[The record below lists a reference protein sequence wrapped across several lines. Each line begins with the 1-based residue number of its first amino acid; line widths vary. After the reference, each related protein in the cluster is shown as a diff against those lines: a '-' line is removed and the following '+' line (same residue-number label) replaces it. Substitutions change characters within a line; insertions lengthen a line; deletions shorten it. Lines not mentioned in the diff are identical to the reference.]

1 MSIQKYIQL
10 TDKVKII
17 NPCFDCDV
25 THHHGDLINFDFPN
39 HNLTFQKR
47 IVDIKNLKKIYP
59 NIKIVLTG
67 RKAIYR
73 ESEIIQSLF
82 LYEGM
87 NRDDLIIIRV
97 DPYNTFENIVSINNF
112 LVKNKISDIIFLT
125 SPYHTLRSK
134 LIWKKNF
141 PEVKVIIPK
150 MTDTPKSKLIWGL
163 SYEKIKIIIY
173 EYLAIIYNKSK
184 GWI

>member
-1 MSIQKYIQL
+1 MAAATTLLQTEAQ
-10 TDKVKII
+10 
-17 NPCFDCDV
+17 
-25 THHHGDLINFDFPN
+25 HHASPQH
-39 HNLTFQKR
+39 
-47 IVDIKNLKKIYP
+47 Y
-59 NIKIVLTG
+59 
-67 RKAIYR
+67 
-73 ESEIIQSLF
+73 
-82 LYEGM
+82 
-87 NRDDLIIIRV
+87 
-97 DPYNTFENIVSINNF
+97 F